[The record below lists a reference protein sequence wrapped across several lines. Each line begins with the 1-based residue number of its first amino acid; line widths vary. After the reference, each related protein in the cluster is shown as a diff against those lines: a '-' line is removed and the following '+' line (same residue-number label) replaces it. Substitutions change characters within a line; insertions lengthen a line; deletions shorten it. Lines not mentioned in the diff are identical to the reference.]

1 MSWGRLAGDQV
12 FDVLCKAPNLKTMV
26 LQRHFYSGDE
36 LVARTKHNFPELIEM
51 RVDCDKGSPRVFSFQ
66 EGSMAKLERLELNFS
81 DHERS
86 IKGIEHLKKLKEVLI
101 TGNIHN
107 SAIHLALEQLKE
119 ESDRRSKDSDQFVV
133 GVRYD

>member
-1 MSWGRLAGDQV
+1 MPC
-12 FDVLCKAPNLKTMV
+12 FP
-26 LQRHFYSGDE
+26 
-36 LVARTKHNFPELIEM
+36 LV
-51 RVDCDKGSPRVFSFQ
+51 
-66 EGSMAKLERLELNFS
+66 
-81 DHERS
+81 HERS